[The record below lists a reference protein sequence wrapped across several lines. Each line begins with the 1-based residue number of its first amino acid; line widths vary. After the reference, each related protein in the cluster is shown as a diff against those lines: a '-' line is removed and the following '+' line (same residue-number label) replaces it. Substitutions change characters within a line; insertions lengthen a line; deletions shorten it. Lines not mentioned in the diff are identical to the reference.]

1 MATAIDV
8 ASFAAAPNALGS
20 AFVLTAIALALIGC
34 GVVAWT
40 ERRSVII
47 DAARVESRRMTCLGT
62 STWSEPLA
70 TYRGVLRREI
80 LVRGRR
86 EASVV
91 HEVRLVHDSDARSVT
106 LFATRDAA
114 EAQAYQ
120 ARACHVLGMSE
131 LRVGADGFVATAA
144 SATVPAPAPDEP
156 VRTSAAPPLRL
167 DRIPGELRV
176 EPRGDGVAVTIDRC
190 EMAWMSLPLI
200 VGFPLALL
208 WFSGATSLPGL
219 MRFVLCGFAVVLAVV
234 LAGIFVLD
242 RIGRRRIEV
251 DGDRVEY
258 FVQTPFG
265 NLLRNRIDL
274 GDLLGATVRR
284 DGNGRPELAIEAKEH
299 NVEIGGG
306 LPLET
311 LEWLRAL
318 LIENAR
324 RAAQPVRSAG
334 AVLPVAACSGA

>member
-1 MATAIDV
+1 M
-8 ASFAAAPNALGS
+8 
-20 AFVLTAIALALIGC
+20 
-34 GVVAWT
+34 
-40 ERRSVII
+40 
-47 DAARVESRRMTCLGT
+47 
-62 STWSEPLA
+62 
-70 TYRGVLRREI
+70 
-80 LVRGRR
+80 
-86 EASVV
+86 
-91 HEVRLVHDSDARSVT
+91 
-106 LFATRDAA
+106 FATRDEAK
-114 EAQAYQ
+114 AQAYQ
-120 ARACHVLGMSE
+120 THACRALGMSE

-144 SATVPAPAPDEP
+144 PAPVPVPAPDE
-156 VRTSAAPPLRL
+156 VERTPTTPALRL

-200 VGFPLALL
+200 VGFPIALL
-208 WFSGATSLPGL
+208 WFSGATSLPVL
-219 MRFVLCGFAVVLAVV
+219 MRFVLCGFAAVLAVV
-234 LAGIFVLD
+234 LAGVFVID

-251 DGDRVEY
+251 AGDRVEY

-265 NLLRNRIDL
+265 NLLRNRIDV

-324 RAAQPVRSAG
+324 RAAQPARSTG
-334 AVLPVAACSGA
+334 AMLPAAACSGA